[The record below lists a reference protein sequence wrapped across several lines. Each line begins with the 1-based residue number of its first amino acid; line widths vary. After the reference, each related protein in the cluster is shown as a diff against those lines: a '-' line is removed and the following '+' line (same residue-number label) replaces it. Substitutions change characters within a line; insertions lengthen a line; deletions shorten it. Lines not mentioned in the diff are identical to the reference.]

1 MSFYD
6 TDQVNIVLQFEVG
19 ISDQGKSIVKRMTLS
34 NVRHDLTADEVA
46 QVSLALAS
54 LVKHDL
60 MVVERVVYETVGF

>member
-19 ISDQGKSIVKRMTLS
+19 INEQGKSIVKRMTLS

>member
-6 TDQVNIVLQFEVG
+6 TDQVNIVLHFEVG